1 MLITV
6 LKACV
11 GLVGVEVVFVKEL
24 GPMKGTQSYH
34 LQQVGAELGL
44 QEREELHQADLWDK
58 TFTLRKGNPGL

>member
-1 MLITV
+1 
-6 LKACV
+6 
-11 GLVGVEVVFVKEL
+11 
-24 GPMKGTQSYH
+24 MKGTQSYH